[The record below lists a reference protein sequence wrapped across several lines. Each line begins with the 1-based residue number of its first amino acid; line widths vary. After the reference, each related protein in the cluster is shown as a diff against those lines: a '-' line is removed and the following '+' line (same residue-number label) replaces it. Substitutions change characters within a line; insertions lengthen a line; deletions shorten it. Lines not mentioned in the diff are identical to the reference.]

1 MLRPAKKHVLI
12 SKYALISKMH
22 LITWNMTYIFFHS
35 VFIDD
40 SDIDLETKMRLLSLS
55 RIGDP
60 DVLILAAAAGDIS
73 TMRNFLQEAP
83 DKVLVC
89 ILCALTL
96 FHVEGSP
103 SPHLHPHNFIYE
115 RTWYSLLEIQS
126 GTILSIG
133 LEIKVFFVQPID
145 HTKGKRHKYSS
156 AAFLWV
162 LMFDIWPKTTKFY
175 TGKD

>member
-1 MLRPAKKHVLI
+1 
-12 SKYALISKMH
+12 
-22 LITWNMTYIFFHS
+22 
-35 VFIDD
+35 
-40 SDIDLETKMRLLSLS
+40 MRLLSLS

-96 FHVEGSP
+96 FRVEGFP

-115 RTWYSLLEIQS
+115 RT
-126 GTILSIG
+126 
-133 LEIKVFFVQPID
+133 
-145 HTKGKRHKYSS
+145 
-156 AAFLWV
+156 
-162 LMFDIWPKTTKFY
+162 
-175 TGKD
+175 